1 MKITL
6 AKNLQ
11 SKNKFL
17 IIDDMIEP
25 FDDLNI
31 DFICEF
37 LKNDK
42 ISRKTILIA
51 SNNDKILSLAN
62 KQFTF
67 KNGKKI

>member
-11 SKNKFL
+11 SKNKLL
-17 IIDDMIEP
+17 IIDDMIDP

-31 DFICEF
+31 EFISEF
-37 LKNDK
+37 LKTDK
-42 ISRKTILIA
+42 ISRKTILIV
-51 SNNDKILSLAN
+51 SNNENIISLAN